1 MTKNKTTEMET
12 PIEYAI
18 GIDVGG
24 TGTKFGIVNHRG
36 DILSNGEISTTDY
49 KDINLF
55 IDELYKELQPS
66 IKSVGGIQFI
76 KGIGV
81 GAPNGNYYNG
91 TIEYAPNLLWRG
103 IIPIAKLI
111 TDRFKKP
118 CTLTNDANAAAI
130 GEMMYGA
137 ARGMRDF
144 IMITLGTGV
153 GSGIIANGQ
162 LIYGHDGFAGELG
175 HTIIRPGGRLHW
187 GTGMRGSLETYA
199 SATGISITAKEIVD
213 ERVGEKTLLREIL
226 HEKITSKRVY
236 EAAIK
241 GDKIANEVFQFT
253 GQILGEALAN
263 FVMFS
268 SPEAIILFG
277 GVCKAGKLLLDP
289 VKENMEKNLLPIFQ
303 NKVKLIFSELKES
316 DAAILGAS
324 ALVWETKTELKNK
337 GENKELRV
345 KKSEK
350 KLEKEK

>member
-1 MTKNKTTEMET
+1 MET

-24 TGTKFGIVNHRG
+24 TTTKFGIVNHRG
-36 DILSNGEISTTDY
+36 DILNGGDIATTNH

-55 IDELYKELQPS
+55 IDELYDELQPS
-66 IKSVGGIQFI
+66 IEAVGGIDFI

-81 GAPNGNYYNG
+81 GAPNGNYYSG
-91 TIEYAPNLLWRG
+91 TIEYAPNLHWKG

-111 TDRFKKP
+111 TDKFHKP

-130 GEMMYGA
+130 GELMYGA

-153 GSGIIANGQ
+153 GSGIVANGQ

-175 HTIIRPGGRLHW
+175 HTIIRPEGRLHW
-187 GTGMRGSLETYA
+187 GTGMKGSLETYA
-199 SATGISITAKEIVD
+199 SATGIAITAKEIID
-213 ERVGEKTLLREIL
+213 ERVNEKTLLRDIP
-226 HEKITSKRVY
+226 HDDITSKTVY

-253 GQILGEALAN
+253 GKILGEALAN

-277 GVCKAGKLLLDP
+277 GVIKAGKLLLDP
-289 VKENMEKNLLPIFQ
+289 VKESMEKNLLPIFQ
-303 NKVKLIFSELKES
+303 NKVKLLFSELKES

-324 ALVWETKTELKNK
+324 ALVWELKNDTS
-337 GENKELRV
+337 KELE
-345 KKSEK
+345 EK
-350 KLEKEK
+350 KAKKAKSVKGS

>member
-1 MTKNKTTEMET
+1 MAKSKIDNTEF

-18 GIDVGG
+18 GIDLGG

-36 DILSNGEISTTDY
+36 EISNRGEIISTGY
-49 KDINLF
+49 KDINQF
-55 IDELYKELQPS
+55 IDELYKQLQPAV
-66 IKSVGGIQFI
+66 KAVGGIQFI
-76 KGIGV
+76 KGIGI

-91 TIEYAPNLLWRG
+91 TIEYAPNLQWKG
-103 IIPIAKLI
+103 ILPIAKLI
-111 TDRFKKP
+111 TDKFNKP

-137 ARGMRDF
+137 GRGMRDF

-153 GSGIIANGQ
+153 GSGIIANGH

-187 GTGMRGSLETYA
+187 GTGARGSLETYA
-199 SATGISITAKEIVD
+199 SATGIAITAKEMID
-213 ERVGEKTLLREIL
+213 ERVGEQTLLRDIP
-226 HEKITSKRVY
+226 HENITSKRVY
-236 EAAIK
+236 EAAVK
-241 GDKIANEVFQFT
+241 GDKIAKEVFQFT
-253 GQILGEALAN
+253 GKILGEALAN

-277 GVCKAGKLLLDP
+277 GVIKAGNLLLDP
-289 VKENMEKNLLPIFQ
+289 VKEHMEKNLLPIFQ

-324 ALVWETKTELKNK
+324 ALVWEAKADQQPQKQTVTKKA
-337 GENKELRV
+337 
-345 KKSEK
+345 KK
-350 KLEKEK
+350 